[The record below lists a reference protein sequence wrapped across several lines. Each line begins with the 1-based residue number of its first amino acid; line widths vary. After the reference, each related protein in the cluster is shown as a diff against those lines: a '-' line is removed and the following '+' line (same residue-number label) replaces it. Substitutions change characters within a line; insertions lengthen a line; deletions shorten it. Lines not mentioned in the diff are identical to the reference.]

1 MLYAASKAKLNSGVY
16 ACRLRTGLDL
26 SISETS
32 PDQEAAAR
40 DLELSYR
47 LPEIVRQ
54 RLRTLE
60 TLSLRSGEHALDIG
74 CGVGFLAH
82 DLALQVGKS
91 GRVIGIDQN
100 PAMVRHAQQR
110 CAELPQAEFQL
121 GEASR
126 LPAEDQTL
134 DAVSCTQ
141 VLLYVP
147 DVAQVLAEIHRVLKP
162 GGRIALVETDW
173 RGVVLSSDDDLTRR
187 IFSAWDAA
195 VSNPNLP
202 VRLIPLLKA
211 QGFSSI
217 RVEAIPI
224 LCTDYDPSGF
234 ARGTMQWSA
243 QNACKQG
250 AINKEEADAWLD
262 DLERRGESGSY
273 FYCVNRFLFS
283 ALRW

>member
-1 MLYAASKAKLNSGVY
+1 MSQ
-16 ACRLRTGLDL
+16 
-26 SISETS
+26 ISPEQDT
-32 PDQEAAAR
+32 AAR

-60 TLSLRSGEHALDIG
+60 VLSLRSGERALDIG

-82 DLALQVGKS
+82 DMALQVGES
-91 GRVIGIDQN
+91 GRVIGIDLN

-110 CAELPQAEFQL
+110 CADLPQAEFQL

-126 LPAEDQTL
+126 LPADDQTL

-147 DVAQVLAEIHRVLKP
+147 DVTQVLAEIHRALKP
-162 GGRIALVETDW
+162 GGRVALVETDW
-173 RGVVLSSDDDLTRR
+173 RGVVLSSGDDALTRR
-187 IFSAWDAA
+187 IFSAWEATLA
-195 VSNPNLP
+195 SPNLA
-202 VRLIPLLKA
+202 VRLLPLLKKH
-211 QGFSSI
+211 GFSGI

-224 LCTDYDPSGF
+224 LCTDYDPGGF
-234 ARGTMQWSA
+234 AHGTMQWA
-243 QNACKQG
+243 TQNACKQG
-250 AINKEEADAWLD
+250 AITAAEAGAWLD
-262 DLERRGESGSY
+262 DLEQHGQSGSY

-283 ALRW
+283 AVRTYSNFE